1 MSTRERWMLGAIGV
15 LVVILMGVGIAVA
28 AGGGGGDNTIDTT
41 ATTLETTTSTALV
54 DTSTTAATT
63 TVTVGIICTTPED
76 AAKSVVSAWEAAD
89 RPAAE
94 RCASVSAL
102 DTLFKTSGA
111 GASWTFQNCGGADP
125 GVPTCQFS
133 YQGGAANLKMTGT
146 EATGW
151 KVDEVTYIA
160 D

>member
-1 MSTRERWMLGAIGV
+1 MSTRERWMLGAVGV
-15 LVVILMGVGIAVA
+15 LVVILIGVGIAVA
-28 AGGGGGDNTIDTT
+28 SGGGGDNTIDTT

-54 DTSTTAATT
+54 DTTTTTAGTT

-76 AAKSVVSAWEAAD
+76 AAKSVVSAWQADD

-94 RCASVSAL
+94 RCASVAAL
-102 DTLFKTSGA
+102 DVLFKASGA
-111 GASWTFQNCGGADP
+111 GANWTFQDCGGPDP

-133 YQGGAANLKMTGT
+133 YVGGAANFKMTGT

-151 KVDEVTYIA
+151 KVDEVSYIA